1 MRSFHWKRKL
11 IYYYGKIVRDGGTP
25 QYIARGWGIG
35 MFIGCVIPMSFQLL
49 ISVPLSF
56 LLRGSKIGA
65 TLGTLITNP
74 VTVVFIYPV
83 QCWVGNKLIGGAL
96 SYQAIRQA
104 CRAVI
109 EHQDWSTLMQMGGE
123 LIASFFAGGLL
134 LGVVMTPITYFAVYL
149 LVVRYRRLKAALKA
163 RREAAKQ
170 AKQP

>member
-11 IYYYGKIVRDGGTP
+11 IYYYGKIVRDDGTP

-83 QCWVGNKLIGGAL
+83 QCWVGNKLIGGDL
-96 SYQAIRQA
+96 SYRIIF
-104 CRAVI
+104 CGRAAAGRRDDAD
-109 EHQDWSTLMQMGGE
+109 HL
-123 LIASFFAGGLL
+123 LRRLFAGGALPASE
-134 LGVVMTPITYFAVYL
+134 GRPEGPPGSRKAG
-149 LVVRYRRLKAALKA
+149 KAAV
-163 RREAAKQ
+163 RAACSVTDAVEQ
-170 AKQP
+170 